1 MKNCA
6 RSSSILVYLHD
17 VINDLGRTLDDVFGD
32 QEKRVD
38 IEGVVLMNMA
48 GVNELQDFVVR
59 HGEQAELTLNVV
71 NSAGDC

>member
-1 MKNCA
+1 MHDI
-6 RSSSILVYLHD
+6 SSSILVYLHD

-38 IEGVVLMNMA
+38 IKGVVFMDMA